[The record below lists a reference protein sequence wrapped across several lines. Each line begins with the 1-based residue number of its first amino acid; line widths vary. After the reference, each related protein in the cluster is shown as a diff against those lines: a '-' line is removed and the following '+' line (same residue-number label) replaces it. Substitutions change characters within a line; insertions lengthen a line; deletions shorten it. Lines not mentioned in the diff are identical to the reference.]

1 VLTLLWEGPS
11 HTTPYSAPVTILPD
25 LIGNRASSLYFGTAG
40 QPEST
45 GGEIRCVEIVRRGAT
60 GTMPPG

>member
-1 VLTLLWEGPS
+1 MLTLLREGPS
-11 HTTPYSAPVTILPD
+11 HSTPHSAQATILPD
-25 LIGNRASSLYFGTAG
+25 LIGNRAPSLYFGTAG
-40 QPEST
+40 PPEST